1 MLLPVDQE
9 WPQSCVTSLHSPCWS
24 RRAPLRFVRPIVPP
38 MGFDSIRENGRTP
51 LLRRGQATQRGTTQ
65 LEFSSWQTAN
75 VHLSPLKFSPA
86 KNAEPL
92 VIERIPAS
100 GRIAYAQDREPI
112 IEINMS
118 DHMQRAVC
126 SSHQGTQSER
136 RLIVS

>member
-1 MLLPVDQE
+1 
-9 WPQSCVTSLHSPCWS
+9 
-24 RRAPLRFVRPIVPP
+24 
-38 MGFDSIRENGRTP
+38 MGFNSIGENGRPRVTP
-51 LLRRGQATQRGTTQ
+51 LLRRGQATQRGTTH
-65 LEFSSWQTAN
+65 LEFSSWQTPN
-75 VHLSPLKFSPA
+75 VHLSTLKFSPA

-92 VIERIPAS
+92 VVERIPAP
-100 GRIAYAQDREPI
+100 GRIAYTQDREAI